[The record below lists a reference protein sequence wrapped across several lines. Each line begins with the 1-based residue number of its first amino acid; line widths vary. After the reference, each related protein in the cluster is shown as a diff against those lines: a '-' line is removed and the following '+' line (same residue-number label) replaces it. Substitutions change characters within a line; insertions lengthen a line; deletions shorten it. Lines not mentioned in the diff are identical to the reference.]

1 MATKKSLIDK
11 YLADV
16 PAADRRALERIR
28 RIVTKAYPTAKES
41 TYYGLPAFTLNGK
54 AFVAFRA
61 AKTHCALHPLSGTVI
76 EALGEKLAAFET
88 SKGTV
93 RFTPD
98 SPLTEALVKAVLKR
112 RAAELRSLK
121 EA

>member
-1 MATKKSLIDK
+1 MKSPIEK
-11 YLADV
+11 YLGGI
-16 PAADRRALERIR
+16 PAAERRALERVR
-28 RIVTKAYPTAKES
+28 RIVMKAYPVAQES
-41 TYYGLPAFTLNGK
+41 SYYGLPAFTLNGK

-98 SPLTEALVKAVLKR
+98 SPLPEALVKAILKR
-112 RAAELRSLK
+112 RAAELLS
-121 EA
+121 